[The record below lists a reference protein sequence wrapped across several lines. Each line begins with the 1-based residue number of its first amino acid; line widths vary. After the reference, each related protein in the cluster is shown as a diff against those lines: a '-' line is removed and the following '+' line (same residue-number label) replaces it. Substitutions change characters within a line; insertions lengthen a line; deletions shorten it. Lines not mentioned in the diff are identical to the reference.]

1 MEDVHISSSEHNG
14 LQLHLCSTN
23 KFKTISIMLMIKVPL
38 QEDLTTA
45 RALIPHI
52 LNSGTINYP
61 NRKLI
66 KEKLGEMYGATLSAD
81 VQKKGDHQIIM
92 FRMEIPADQFLS
104 IPHSLLKLS
113 LDLLHEVV
121 YNPLLE
127 NGKFNSSIVEQEKRS
142 LKQRLSSMYDEKILY
157 ANVRLIEE
165 MFKGEAYQFPASG
178 REEDIVSL
186 DALSITKYIKICLK
200 TVSLIYSSLVPL
212 TRMKLNQW
220 YRIFFLN
227 NIITILLRKSLQS
240 EKLEILL
247 R

>member
-81 VQKKGDHQIIM
+81 VQKKG
-92 FRMEIPADQFLS
+92 R
-104 IPHSLLKLS
+104 
-113 LDLLHEVV
+113 
-121 YNPLLE
+121 
-127 NGKFNSSIVEQEKRS
+127 SSNYYV
-142 LKQRLSSMYDEKILY
+142 
-157 ANVRLIEE
+157 
-165 MFKGEAYQFPASG
+165 
-178 REEDIVSL
+178 
-186 DALSITKYIKICLK
+186 
-200 TVSLIYSSLVPL
+200 
-212 TRMKLNQW
+212 
-220 YRIFFLN
+220 
-227 NIITILLRKSLQS
+227 
-240 EKLEILL
+240 
-247 R
+247 